1 MPKWIWFKGIQS
13 DYEEV
18 ELKEYGWKF
27 FVHGLRFHPPEEME
41 EKFMRILQGK
51 KSQHYV
57 NEVNADAICGALG
70 RCLLTGRNIERENK
84 NENK

>member
-1 MPKWIWFKGIQS
+1 M
-13 DYEEV
+13 

-57 NEVNADAICGALG
+57 NEVNADAHNVGPG
-70 RCLLTGRNIERENK
+70 RPLADREKCIRRKQNL
-84 NENK
+84 